1 MAGSKTKA
9 VKINLDHQVL
19 KKQTNENNS
28 LRPKLK
34 NFSSRMMTVLVHNPK
49 DKNIYESIL
58 T

>member
-9 VKINLDHQVL
+9 VKINPDHQVL

-34 NFSSRMMTVLVHNPK
+34 NFSSRIMTVLVHNPK
-49 DKNIYESIL
+49 DKINI
-58 T
+58 